1 MKKLTLKISS
11 LLLLAVSAG
20 CTTNHPVGYGSL
32 GGAAAGA
39 GVGAI
44 VARNSSS
51 ISNVQGIG
59 YGALIGIPVGIA
71 AAYISDTTAKYYI
84 ISSNNSAIEDNYE
97 TIYDNQA
104 TINRLRY
111 EALMER
117 PRGNPDPDLAEYL
130 YIGPKLGNSWR

>member
-1 MKKLTLKISS
+1 MKTKLIKISS
-11 LLLLAVSAG
+11 LLLVAALVG
-20 CTTNHPVGYGSL
+20 CTTDHPIAYGSL

-44 VARNSSS
+44 VAANSSS
-51 ISNVQGIG
+51 ISNIEGIG

-71 AAYISDTTAKYYI
+71 AAYVSDTTAKYYV
-84 ISSNNSAIEDNYE
+84 ISSNNSAIESNYE

-104 TINRLRY
+104 RLDKLRY

-117 PRGNPDPDLAEYL
+117 PRGNPDPDLAEYT
-130 YIGPKLGNSWR
+130 YIGPRLGNPWR